1 MEKLPVI
8 VGYDGSPTAE
18 TAMNWALAEAARR
31 EAPLRLVYV
40 FEWAAVAG
48 VPVPSELTW
57 PDQVA
62 RDEAVAAL
70 DEAVAR
76 ARAAQPAVPVT
87 GAVVD
92 GLVMPVLSE
101 LSARAALLVVGHR
114 GLGGFTGLLAGAVAI
129 GTATHAHCPVVVV
142 RGAAE
147 PELPVVVGVDES
159 STGGLAIDFAFEQA
173 AGRGVDLVAV
183 RAWQPPPLL
192 RRRSAAAV
200 GYDADTLIEAE
211 TERATSALRV
221 WKEKYPK
228 VHVVTRVVAGGA
240 AHALVTASEDAQLVV
255 AGARGRG
262 GFRGLRLGSVPR
274 QVLAHAHC
282 PVAVVRPVAAGQ

>member
-8 VGYDGSPTAE
+8 VGYDESPTAE

-101 LSARAALLVVGHR
+101 LSAR
-114 GLGGFTGLLAGAVAI
+114 
-129 GTATHAHCPVVVV
+129 
-142 RGAAE
+142 
-147 PELPVVVGVDES
+147 
-159 STGGLAIDFAFEQA
+159 
-173 AGRGVDLVAV
+173 
-183 RAWQPPPLL
+183 
-192 RRRSAAAV
+192 
-200 GYDADTLIEAE
+200 
-211 TERATSALRV
+211 
-221 WKEKYPK
+221 
-228 VHVVTRVVAGGA
+228 
-240 AHALVTASEDAQLVV
+240 
-255 AGARGRG
+255 
-262 GFRGLRLGSVPR
+262 
-274 QVLAHAHC
+274 
-282 PVAVVRPVAAGQ
+282 